1 MSLYLVR
8 GYAHF
13 LSFFFIRIGLPTFH
27 YLVTD
32 RDKTNYDRIHELIER
47 AYEVDNSVLLQ
58 EIDTTIDRP
67 LHEVFEPF
75 DWILYVS
82 QNGDIDGLKQFTL
95 FVEKRKEFYTSY
107 LFINTRYS
115 WTCRNGKS

>member
-1 MSLYLVR
+1 MLTSLVSSL
-8 GYAHF
+8 
-13 LSFFFIRIGLPTFH
+13 LESGLPTFH

-32 RDKTNYDRIHELIER
+32 RDETNYDRIHELIER

-95 FVEKRKEFYTSY
+95 FVEKRKEFHTSY

-115 WTCRNGKS
+115 WTCRNRKS

>member
-1 MSLYLVR
+1 MLTSLVSSL
-8 GYAHF
+8 
-13 LSFFFIRIGLPTFH
+13 LESGLPTFH

-75 DWILYVS
+75 DWILYIS

-107 LFINTRYS
+107 LFIYTRYS